1 MSNKIVQTLSDLPNL
16 ASAERVI
23 IDSETSGLALYH
35 GDRITGIALGPYEE
49 NENFYIPIRHTRLDS
64 NLVNLPPENVFN
76 WLRTLTQDISK
87 KFYFHNAKYDLAAFR
102 FDQVEFPGPI
112 VDTMIF
118 GHVIDGDRW
127 SYDLEALVKDYV
139 PGFDLSYVAK
149 FNEYLERTQPRPK
162 TPTGKV
168 DFNYSL
174 ALPSVLGEYACWDIQ
189 ATRELAKAQRA
200 LPTWDRIPNQGN
212 MSWNRNQLLTNEFE
226 LIKVLFEME
235 WAGVKIDKEKC
246 AMLRDNA
253 IDEMETY
260 ASRMGKLAGKS
271 FAPTK
276 WSQLNE
282 AFERAGGTIKF
293 WNLPEEQRGKQKL
306 DQFTEDKANSTGR
319 PCWNAI
325 ALLKYMEFY
334 KPTNPKVFE
343 FLVAYREYSQR
354 ARIVS
359 TNLDVY
365 LRGCDPAGRLHGQFH
380 QHRVITGRLSSSEPN
395 LENIAKVKGTADQ
408 VVIEKLIGKK
418 DSEALNRQLRSVFIA
433 ERRKAFVSIDYSQI
447 EYRGAA
453 YFAEDEVLLE
463 KYRQDPKTDYH
474 QYTADLAL
482 IDRDR
487 AKTVNFG
494 TLYGMGAASLASLLL
509 ISEGEAKAILQQ
521 VFNARPKLKNLIT
534 MVARLAER
542 MGFVQN
548 PFGRVCPVSRGFSYK
563 AINYLVQGHVGDMLR
578 WALVRLYKEIK
589 AQSWPV
595 TLMLPEHDE
604 ICSEMPWDLVPEFAP
619 KFAEVMCACPMM
631 PTIPI
636 LADIEAGPNWGKDL
650 LSLED
655 FKKSLLSQKQSVMS
669 NR

>member
-1 MSNKIVQTLSDLPNL
+1 MLNKIVQRFSDLPNL
-16 ASAERVI
+16 ASAERIVL
-23 IDSETSGLALYH
+23 DSETSGTSLYH
-35 GDRITGIALGPYEE
+35 GDRITGVAVGPYDEDL
-49 NENFYIPIRHTRLDS
+49 NFYIPLRHTRLDPGT
-64 NLVNLPPENVFN
+64 VNLDPTQVFN
-76 WLRTLTQDISK
+76 WLRDLTKDLSK
-87 KFYFHNAKYDLAAFR
+87 KFYFQNAKYDLAAFR

-118 GHVIDGDRW
+118 AHVLDGDRW
-127 SYDLEALVKDYV
+127 SYDLETLVKEYV
-139 PGFDLSYVAK
+139 PEFDLSYVAK
-149 FNEYLERTQPRPK
+149 FHEYLERTQPCSK
-162 TPTGKV
+162 TEAGKV
-168 DFNYSL
+168 EFNYSL
-174 ALPSVLGEYACWDIQ
+174 APPSMLGEYACWDIQ
-189 ATRELAKAQRA
+189 ATRELAKALRKF
-200 LPTWDRIPNQGN
+200 PTWERIPNQGN

-235 WAGVKIDKEKC
+235 WAGVKINKEKC
-246 AMLRDNA
+246 AVLRDNA
-253 IDEMETY
+253 LDEMQIY
-260 ASRMGKLAGKS
+260 SDKMGKLAGKS

-276 WSQLNE
+276 WTQLND
-282 AFERAGGTIKF
+282 AFERAGGEIKF
-293 WNLPEEQRGKQKL
+293 WNLPQEQRGKQKL
-306 DQFTEDKANSTGR
+306 DQFTEDMANSTGR

-354 ARIVS
+354 ARIIS

-365 LRGCDPAGRLHGQFH
+365 LRGCDTNGRLHGQFH
-380 QHRVITGRLSSSEPN
+380 QHRTITGRLSSSEPN

-408 VVIEKLIGKK
+408 GVIEKLIGKK
-418 DSEALNRQLRSVFIA
+418 DHEALNRQLRSVFIA
-433 ERRKAFVSIDYSQI
+433 KPGNAFVSIDYSQI

-474 QYTADLAL
+474 QYTADLAG

-521 VFNARPKLKNLIT
+521 VFNARPKLKTLIDT
-534 MVARLAER
+534 VGKLAER
-542 MGFVQN
+542 FKEVQN
-548 PFGRVCPVSRGFSYK
+548 PFGRVCPVSPGFSYK

-578 WALVRLYKEIK
+578 WALVRLFKEIK

-619 KFAEVMCACPMM
+619 KFAKVMCECPMM

-636 LADIEAGPNWGKDL
+636 LADVEAGPNWGKEL
-650 LSLED
+650 LPLED
-655 FKKSLLSQKQSVMS
+655 FKKLLQSQKQSVMS